1 MRLYCLIR
9 NIKTYFNKENF
20 IHFSDLK
27 TDFDKSAQRIAKV
40 LKLNPLTDDELLV
53 IKEKTSI
60 ANMRDDILK
69 VKLNIILR

>member
-9 NIKTYFNKENF
+9 SIKKLFNQENF

-40 LKLNPLTDDELLV
+40 LKLSPLTDDE
-53 IKEKTSI
+53 IS
-60 ANMRDDILK
+60 N
-69 VKLNIILR
+69 